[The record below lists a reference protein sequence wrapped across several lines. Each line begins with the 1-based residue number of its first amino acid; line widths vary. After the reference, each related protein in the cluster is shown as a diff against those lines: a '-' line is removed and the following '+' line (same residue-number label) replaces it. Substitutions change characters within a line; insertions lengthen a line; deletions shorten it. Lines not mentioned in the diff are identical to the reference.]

1 MNRKKSIKR
10 TKKEGILKT
19 LEGLILSTF
28 ALTALSGLTAVV
40 SFPITHNNVIETY
53 KETEEYKNQ
62 YNKDVEKVENKF
74 KDDEIDY
81 ETLKDEISELE
92 TSDYIYAMAK
102 ESKDPEIR
110 SLVKIDK
117 VCTLVNFSALGSLA
131 VLSLMGALAHE
142 CVDHIP
148 AEKEM

>member
-1 MNRKKSIKR
+1 MKRNKSTKR
-10 TKKEGILKT
+10 AKKEGILKT
-19 LEGLILSTF
+19 LEVFALSTL
-28 ALTALSGLTAVV
+28 ALTTLSALTAVV

-62 YNKDVEKVENKF
+62 YNKDVEAVENKF

-81 ETLKDEISELE
+81 ETLKNEMAELG
-92 TSDYIYAMAK
+92 TSNYIYFMAE
-102 ESKDPEIR
+102 ESKEPEIQ

-131 VLSLMGALAHE
+131 ELFLMGLIAHE
-142 CVDHIP
+142 LVDRYYDD
-148 AEKEM
+148 KER